1 MEFSPYLTQLGCDP
15 IVGSKNN
22 NATDLCSTTPSAIGA
37 GVKAEDQFGK
47 NAFTLPIFEQNAQ
60 FGYLNNGW
68 SRVINDIGA
77 GLPNYFTWLNTWNPS
92 PVQPGTIRQ
101 GFRQTT
107 SSVSPFVDSNL
118 WDEWI
123 TGGVYDSL
131 TMPNPYS
138 GSQSINWMILSEQQ
152 KLPNL
157 ALTYPPPPGTT
168 QTFRFTLRNDLFFQD
183 GRKVTSFDVAFSYL
197 ALKST
202 GAYASGGATPM
213 TGITVLSPSQF
224 DINLNNVGPFT
235 PLTLTTLP
243 IMPGAY
249 WTSSGISAWDNGITG
264 CTQIGASCFPAQY
277 TLSAPS
283 GPVACALV
291 CASFPPT
298 LMNVNLAQ
306 TGAGYDP
313 ILNHTLVGSGPWQCG
328 VVTHNG
334 SGNCSS
340 TGSENPPVGGGYTLT
355 RFGKGLAPA
364 SSVSSIYFRSNGNL
378 ALYLWSQ
385 NNGDITH
392 DFLNFSVVAS
402 CFGKP
407 LSSMAPCAHF
417 QQGIGAN
424 GGPVPVG
431 LSQVSIVNRFVG
443 LNWVAPFNWA
453 TSPPVGI
460 IPLTPVL
467 YENTITLN
475 PSTVAGCTAPYPT
488 GGYDC

>member
-1 MEFSPYLTQLGCDP
+1 
-15 IVGSKNN
+15 
-22 NATDLCSTTPSAIGA
+22 
-37 GVKAEDQFGK
+37 
-47 NAFTLPIFEQNAQ
+47 
-60 FGYLNNGW
+60 
-68 SRVINDIGA
+68 
-77 GLPNYFTWLNTWNPS
+77 
-92 PVQPGTIRQ
+92 
-101 GFRQTT
+101 
-107 SSVSPFVDSNL
+107 
-118 WDEWI
+118 
-123 TGGVYDSL
+123 
-131 TMPNPYS
+131 MP
-138 GSQSINWMILSEQQ
+138 
-152 KLPNL
+152 
-157 ALTYPPPPGTT
+157 
-168 QTFRFTLRNDLFFQD
+168 
-183 GRKVTSFDVAFSYL
+183 
-197 ALKST
+197 
-202 GAYASGGATPM
+202 
-213 TGITVLSPSQF
+213 GITVLSPSQF

-249 WTSSGISAWDNGITG
+249 WTSSGISAWDNGITS

-277 TLSAPS
+277 TLGAPS

-378 ALYLWSQ
+378 ALYLWSEDT
-385 NNGDITH
+385 GDITH
-392 DFLNFSVVAS
+392 DFLNFSVAAS
-402 CFGKP
+402 CFRAAVTSTG
-407 LSSMAPCAHF
+407 PCAHF

-431 LSQVSIVNRFVG
+431 LSQVAIVLRFVG
-443 LNWVAPFNWA
+443 TNWVAPFNWVS
-453 TSPPVGI
+453 SPPIGV
-460 IPLTPVL
+460 IPLQPVL
-467 YENTITLN
+467 YENTLILN
-475 PSTVAGCTAPYPT
+475 PSGVAGCTNPYPT